1 MTALTAIQE
10 WVLAPQARALYA
22 HLKRT
27 GPSGI
32 SARDSLIDLQMTSA
46 TLARRV
52 CDLVE
57 AGFKI
62 ERVRKKHP
70 VTGRRYTRY
79 VLRG

>member
-1 MTALTAIQE
+1 MTALTPIQE
-10 WVLAPQARALYA
+10 WVLAPQARALHG

-27 GPSGI
+27 GKAGI
-32 SARDSLIDLQMTSA
+32 SAREAFLDLGMTSA

-52 CDLVE
+52 CDLEE
-57 AGFKI
+57 AGFVI

-79 VLRG
+79 VLCR